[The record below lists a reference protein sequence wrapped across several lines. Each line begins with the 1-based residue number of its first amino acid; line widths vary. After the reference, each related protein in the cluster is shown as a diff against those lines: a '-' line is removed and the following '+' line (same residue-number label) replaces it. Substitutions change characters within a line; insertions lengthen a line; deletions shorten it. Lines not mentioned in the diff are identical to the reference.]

1 VRPRGGPWAFH
12 PHPLALVAVALVT
25 AGALWAQQAT
35 QPRPARRHQ
44 RRLLAGGALALF
56 VAVWWPLADLAA
68 HWSLLALV
76 VQRLLLT
83 LVAAPLLLAALPAET
98 LARLTR
104 PLLADRALEVLT
116 LPAVAVALF
125 TLVAVGTLLP
135 PAVAFDSAGGWH
147 AGLFDAVLLGAGLV
161 LWGPVLEH
169 VPGTSRPGPLGVA
182 VYLVVQSLVPTF
194 LALVFVFA
202 RHPLYPAYARAGGAI
217 GLSPLADQEVAGIVG
232 KVGTLPILW
241 TVAWRELARARR
253 AEETGQDTRPLRW
266 LDVERRLAR
275 AERRERRA
283 LTRSHRTARRPP
295 RQRRRV
301 LARPQLVAYFPTID
315 APAAE
320 APAVE
325 PHAVEP
331 GPPAGSSTDSGQPL
345 RPDTDG
351 EPPGEGPSPEGP
363 GPEGPGPSP
372 RRC

>member
-1 VRPRGGPWAFH
+1 VRPRGDPWAFH
-12 PHPLALVAVALVT
+12 PHPLALLAVALVT
-25 AGALWAQQAT
+25 AGVLWAQQAT
-35 QPRPARRHQ
+35 EGDPVRRRQ
-44 RRLLAGGALALF
+44 RRLLAGGALALL

-83 LVAAPLLLAALPAET
+83 LVAAPLLLAALPAEA

-104 PLLADRALEVLT
+104 PFLADLALEVLT

-147 AGLFDAVLLGAGLV
+147 AGLFDALLLGAGFV

-169 VPGTSRPGPLGVA
+169 VPGASRPGPLGVA

-217 GLSPLADQEVAGIVG
+217 GLSPLADQEIAGIVG

-253 AEETGQDTRPLRW
+253 AEETGQDARPLRW

-275 AERRERRA
+275 AERREGRALARNRRA
-283 LTRSHRTARRPP
+283 ARRPP

-301 LARPQLVAYFPTID
+301 LARPQLVAYFPTVD
-315 APAAE
+315 AP
-320 APAVE
+320 
-325 PHAVEP
+325 
-331 GPPAGSSTDSGQPL
+331 GPEHP
-345 RPDTDG
+345 DG
-351 EPPGEGPSPEGP
+351 EPPAEGTNPEAP
-363 GPEGPGPSP
+363 GPDP
-372 RRC
+372 RQK